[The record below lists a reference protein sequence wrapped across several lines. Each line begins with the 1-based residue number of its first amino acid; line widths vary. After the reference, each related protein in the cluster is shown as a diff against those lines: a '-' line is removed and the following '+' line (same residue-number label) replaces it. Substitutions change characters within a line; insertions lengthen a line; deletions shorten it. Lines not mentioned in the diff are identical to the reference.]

1 MKIVMPGG
9 SGQVGLILGRAFQSE
24 GHEVVVLSRTPSS
37 APWRTVGWDA
47 ATLGSWAAEIDGADV
62 VVNLAGRSVNCRYN
76 SRNKK
81 LILDSRVASTK
92 IVGEAIA
99 KAKRPPGLWLQS
111 STATIYSHRYD
122 APNDEAS
129 GFIGGSESDAPAS
142 WRFSIEVAL
151 AWERALDEAR
161 VPGTR
166 KVALR
171 SAVVM
176 SPDKGGIF
184 DILLGLVRRG
194 FGGTSGDGRQF
205 VSWVHDAD
213 FIAAIHW
220 LIAHPE
226 MQGPVN
232 IASPCPLPNA
242 DFMRDLRKAWGA
254 PIGLPATKWMLE
266 LGSLFLRTETELVL
280 KSRRV
285 VPGRLQASGYA
296 FNFPAWPEAADDLC
310 RRWRDLRH

>member
-9 SGQVGLILGRAFQSE
+9 SGQVGMILGRAFQSE
-24 GHEVVVLSRTPSS
+24 GHEVVVLSRAPSS

-47 ATLGSWAAEIDGADV
+47 ATLGDWTAEIDGADV

-76 SRNKK
+76 PGNKK
-81 LILDSRVASTK
+81 LILESRVASTK

-99 KAKRPPGLWLQS
+99 KAMRPPALWLQS

-129 GFIGGSESDAPAS
+129 GILGGNEPDAPAS

-151 AWERALDEAR
+151 AWERALDEAQ
-161 VPGTR
+161 VPATR

-176 SPDKGGIF
+176 SPDQGGIF
-184 DILLGLVRRG
+184 DILLGLVRHG
-194 FGGTSGDGRQF
+194 LGGKSGDGRQY

-213 FIAAIHW
+213 FIAAIQW

-226 MQGPVN
+226 LQGAVN
-232 IASPCPLPNA
+232 ISSPFPLPNA
-242 DFMRDLRKAWGA
+242 EFMHDLRKAWGI

-266 LGSLFLRTETELVL
+266 AGSLFLRTETELVL

-285 VPGRLQASGYA
+285 VPGRLQASG
-296 FNFPAWPEAADDLC
+296 FDFKFPAWPKAAADLC

>member
-1 MKIVMPGG
+1 M
-9 SGQVGLILGRAFQSE
+9 ILGRAFQSE
-24 GHEVVVLSRTPSS
+24 GHEVVVLSRAPSS

-47 ATLGSWAAEIDGADV
+47 ATLGSWTAEIDGADV
-62 VVNLAGRSVNCRYN
+62 IVNLAGRSVNCRYN

-92 IVGEAIA
+92 VVGEAIA
-99 KAKRPPGLWLQS
+99 KARRPPAVWLQS

-122 APNDEAS
+122 APNDETS
-129 GFIGGSESDAPAS
+129 GVIGGNEPDAPSA

-151 AWERALDEAR
+151 AWERALDEAQ
-161 VPGTR
+161 VPATR

-184 DILLGLVRRG
+184 EILLGLVRRG
-194 FGGTSGDGRQF
+194 LGGKSGDGRQY

-213 FIAAIHW
+213 FIAAIYW

-226 MQGPVN
+226 LEGAVN
-232 IASPCPLPNA
+232 IASPFPLPNA
-242 DFMRDLRKAWGA
+242 EFMCDLRKAWGA
-254 PIGLPATKWMLE
+254 PFGLPATKWMLE

-285 VPGRLQASGYA
+285 VPSRLQASGYA
-296 FNFPAWPEAADDLC
+296 FRFSAWPEAADDLC
-310 RRWRDLRH
+310 RRWRMIE